1 MKITDNRVRR
11 SRIMSNRG
19 SIVVKGGSVLDMG
32 QTVVRGPGVY
42 AKQST
47 VNINRFTDIYNDLTA
62 DAPAT
67 GSTQGVPKNSFA
79 VMTVDS
85 LFGVPNIDSST
96 TAHNPLNGQV
106 ESKIKIDGVVQFFNS
121 KVRGSISK
129 TNTIISVSEATK
141 IESVKE
147 NQIPYEEA

>member
-1 MKITDNRVRR
+1 
-11 SRIMSNRG
+11 
-19 SIVVKGGSVLDMG
+19 MG
-32 QTVVRGPGVY
+32 QTIVRGPGVY

-85 LFGVPNIDSST
+85 LFSIPNIDSSA
-96 TAHNPLNGQV
+96 TANNPLNGQV
-106 ESKIKIDGVVQFFNS
+106 ESKIKIDGVAQFFNS

-129 TNTIISVSEATK
+129 TNAAISVSEATK
-141 IESVKE
+141 VESIRE
-147 NQIPYEEA
+147 NQIPSEQA